1 MVFLSPAITKAITY
15 LERDELPPHWDRDI
29 IFNMGASS
37 SEGKAKTEEG
47 ETTSTTES
55 SEESEF
61 DDELF
66 EDETIESKDQLVA
79 ELYKHMEER

>member
-1 MVFLSPAITKAITY
+1 MCL
-15 LERDELPPHWDRDI
+15 LL
-29 IFNMGASS
+29 
-37 SEGKAKTEEG
+37 G
-47 ETTSTTES
+47 ETTSATES

-66 EDETIESKDQLVA
+66 EEESPESKDHLVA

>member
-1 MVFLSPAITKAITY
+1 M
-15 LERDELPPHWDRDI
+15 PPHWDRDI

-37 SEGKAKTEEG
+37 SESGKPGGGGGGKSGEEG
-47 ETTSTTES
+47 ETTSATES

-66 EDETIESKDQLVA
+66 EEESPESKDHLVA

>member
-1 MVFLSPAITKAITY
+1 MSILHYLQFTY
-15 LERDELPPHWDRDI
+15 LFFL
-29 IFNMGASS
+29 
-37 SEGKAKTEEG
+37 G
-47 ETTSTTES
+47 ETTSATES

-66 EDETIESKDQLVA
+66 EEESPESKDHLVA